1 MNPLLHDYLKEA
13 IYLEN
18 RGFHQEARQFYDK
31 LSRDLE
37 VLDVPTLTRISMFYD
52 VSLDTSIVYRAS
64 RLSIERGG
72 DIKTLIPIYLEAWKL
87 SNQEISGLMWLVNEM
102 RTDQLIQESLI
113 VARQFFS
120 QGLTDKAYIMA
131 LEINE
136 RVDRLYRQNPSESE
150 LYIESVLFLV
160 ENEYSLRNY
169 TQARFQLRKLIYLKE
184 NQLSNLNQITYWS
197 ILLDEVTSLTTRQD
211 WSMLSTHVTGDNAL
225 ITDFYMELAQGK
237 LTMPLIDRIRNARFT
252 DVELE
257 KKRHTYERL
266 IKKISKHV
274 SWYEGIEEAWEG
286 STKDLLM
293 TLLYADYLK
302 ENRPNELV
310 DFWKVEFVNHS
321 DRIEALR
328 AYDTLMRTEKVVE
341 ESRSCEEC
349 SITFF
354 GGGEKIG
361 GTSIL
366 ISVEGHHLL
375 LDAGMH
381 MNEETY
387 HPDYGPL
394 YEKGLSFE
402 DIDALLITHA
412 HMDHTG
418 AVPYVYNQ
426 RTNLPMFATEPTI
439 QLMKLLLNDAVKI
452 GKDNGTKMYS
462 DVDVHHTVHSIQS
475 VEFNQTFYIPTKG
488 REWKIT
494 YYHAGHIL
502 GAAAIHIQLGNC
514 SILFTGDY
522 SIDDQ
527 RTVQGLQLPDDLK
540 VDVLIT
546 ESTYGYLPTNA
557 SIDRR
562 KQEELFVESVNQT
575 MLNSGTMLIPAF
587 AVGRAQEVVMILKE
601 RYKHD
606 TYLPFNLFL
615 DGRVT
620 DVCHIYERFAEMNK
634 FVHPN
639 MYSRLNNYDSVVF
652 GNGVQSAQDIYSNRR
667 DSLFKFEDFIED
679 YIHPGNNCIVAS
691 SGMLTENSASAR
703 YAEHLISD
711 RRNSI
716 SFTGYMDE
724 ESPGQHILHKA
735 KTDGL
740 EKIKIHGI
748 EKEISAKIDSFR
760 LSAHASREQITQ
772 LILKLQ
778 PAQVFLMHG
787 EHQKQYRPVQAIC
800 EGSLIYPT
808 IIDLLKWSNA
818 NIQVV
823 PAFNGTDYTLSERG

>member
-1 MNPLLHDYLKEA
+1 MKSYLEEA

-18 RGFHQEARQFYDK
+18 RGFYQEARRFYDK
-31 LSRDLE
+31 LLHDLE
-37 VLDVPTLTRISMFYD
+37 KLDVSALSRISSFYD
-52 VSLDTSIVYRAS
+52 TKENAGIVYQAS
-64 RLSIERGG
+64 KLAMKHGG
-72 DIKTLIPIYLEAWKL
+72 DAKILIPVHLESWKEL
-87 SNQEISGLMWLVNEM
+87 GFETSEITWLMDEL
-102 RTDQLIQESLI
+102 RTDQLIQESLM
-113 VARQFFS
+113 VARHIFS
-120 QGLTDKAYIMA
+120 QGLTEKAYIMA

-136 RVDRLYRQNPSESE
+136 RVDRIFRQKPSESE

-160 ENEYSLRNY
+160 ENEYSLKNF
-169 TQARFQLRKLIYLKE
+169 TQARFQLRKLIYLNE
-184 NQLSNLNQITYWS
+184 EQFSNLNQITYWS

-211 WSMLSTHVTGDNAL
+211 WSELSEHVSGDNAL
-225 ITDFYMELAQGK
+225 ITDFYVELGQGK
-237 LTMPLIDRIRNARFT
+237 LSMPLIDRIRNARFA

-257 KKRHTYERL
+257 KKRDTYVRF
-266 IKKISKHV
+266 IKKISKQMDWH
-274 SWYEGIEEAWEG
+274 EGIEAAWDK
-286 STKDLLM
+286 SSKDLLM

-302 ENRPNELV
+302 EKRPGELV
-310 DFWKVEFVNHS
+310 DFWDREFLNHS

-328 AYDTLMRTEKVVE
+328 AYTVLKKPEGTVK
-341 ESRSCEEC
+341 ESQTYEDC

-366 ISVEGHHLL
+366 VSVEGHHLL

-387 HPDYGPL
+387 HPDYDPL
-394 YEKGLSFE
+394 YEKGLSFD

-418 AVPYVYNQ
+418 AVPYVYSQ
-426 RTNLPMFATEPTI
+426 RNNLPIFATEPTV
-439 QLMKLLLNDAVKI
+439 QLMKLLLNDAVRI
-452 GKDNGTKMYS
+452 GKDNGTNMYS
-462 DVDVHHTVHSIQS
+462 EVDVHNVLQAIQS
-475 VEFNQTFYIPTKG
+475 IEFNQTFYIPTNG
-488 REWKIT
+488 REWEIT

-502 GAAAIHIQLGNC
+502 GAAAIHIQFGDH

-527 RTVQGLQLPDDLK
+527 RTVQGLQLPSDLK

-557 SIDRR
+557 SIDRQ
-562 KQEELFVESVNQT
+562 KQEELFIESVNQT
-575 MLNSGTMLIPAF
+575 MLNSGTILIPAF

-601 RYKHD
+601 KYKQD
-606 TYLPFNLFL
+606 AYLPFDLFL

-620 DVCHIYERFAEMNK
+620 DVCRVYERFADMNK
-634 FVHPN
+634 FVHPD
-639 MYSRLNNYDSVVF
+639 MYSKSTKYESVIF
-652 GNGVQSAQDIYSNRR
+652 GKGVQSAQDIYSNRR
-667 DSLFKFEDFIED
+667 DSLFTFEDFMED
-679 YIHPGNNCIVAS
+679 YIQPGKNCVVAS

-703 YAEHLISD
+703 YAEQLISD
-711 RRNSI
+711 RKNSI

-740 EKIKIHGI
+740 EKIKIHGV
-748 EKEISAKIDSFR
+748 EKEILAKVDSFR

-778 PAQVFLMHG
+778 PTQVFLMHG

-800 EGSLIYPT
+800 EGSVIYPT
-808 IIDLLKWSNA
+808 VLDLLEWSNA
-818 NIQVV
+818 SIDVI
-823 PAFNGTDYTLSERG
+823 PAFNGTEYILSKRG

>member
-1 MNPLLHDYLKEA
+1 MKSYLEEA

-18 RGFHQEARQFYDK
+18 RGFYQEARRFYDK
-31 LSRDLE
+31 LLHDLE
-37 VLDVPTLTRISMFYD
+37 KLDVSALSRISSFYD
-52 VSLDTSIVYRAS
+52 TKENAGVVYQAS
-64 RLSIERGG
+64 KLAMKHGG
-72 DIKTLIPIYLEAWKL
+72 DAKILIPVHLESWKEL
-87 SNQEISGLMWLVNEM
+87 GFETSEITWLMDEL
-102 RTDQLIQESLI
+102 RTDQLIQESLM
-113 VARQFFS
+113 VARHIFS
-120 QGLTDKAYIMA
+120 QGLTEKAYIMA

-136 RVDRLYRQNPSESE
+136 RVDRIFRQKPSESE

-160 ENEYSLRNY
+160 ENEYSLKNF
-169 TQARFQLRKLIYLKE
+169 TQARFQLRKLIYLNE
-184 NQLSNLNQITYWS
+184 EQFSNLNQITYWS

-211 WSMLSTHVTGDNAL
+211 WSELSEHVSGDNAL
-225 ITDFYMELAQGK
+225 ITDFYVELGQGK
-237 LTMPLIDRIRNARFT
+237 LSMPLIDRIRNARFT

-257 KKRHTYERL
+257 KKRDTYVRF
-266 IKKISKHV
+266 IKKISKQVDWH
-274 SWYEGIEEAWEG
+274 EGIEVAWEK
-286 STKDLLM
+286 SSKDLLM

-302 ENRPNELV
+302 EKRPNELV
-310 DFWKVEFVNHS
+310 DFWDREFLNHS

-328 AYDTLMRTEKVVE
+328 AYTGLKKPEGTVE
-341 ESRSCEEC
+341 EPQTYEDC

-366 ISVEGHHLL
+366 VSVEGHHLL

-387 HPDYGPL
+387 HPDYDPL
-394 YEKGLSFE
+394 YEKGLSFN

-426 RTNLPMFATEPTI
+426 RTNLPIFATEPTV
-439 QLMKLLLNDAVKI
+439 QLMKLLLNDAVRI
-452 GKDNGTKMYS
+452 GQDNGTNMYS
-462 DVDVHHTVHSIQS
+462 EVDVHNALQAIQS
-475 VEFNQTFYIPTKG
+475 VEFNQTFYIPTNG
-488 REWKIT
+488 REWEIT

-502 GAAAIHIQLGNC
+502 GAAAIHIQFGDH

-527 RTVQGLQLPDDLK
+527 RTVQGLQLPSDLK

-557 SIDRR
+557 SIDRQ
-562 KQEELFVESVNQT
+562 KQEELFIESVNQT
-575 MLNSGTMLIPAF
+575 MLNSGTILIPAF

-601 RYKHD
+601 KYKQD
-606 TYLPFNLFL
+606 AYLPFDLFL

-620 DVCHIYERFAEMNK
+620 DVCRVYERFADMNK
-634 FVHPN
+634 FVHPD
-639 MYSRLNNYDSVVF
+639 MYSKSTKYESVIF
-652 GNGVQSAQDIYSNRR
+652 GKGVQSAQDIYSNRR
-667 DSLFKFEDFIED
+667 DSLFTFEDFMED
-679 YIHPGNNCIVAS
+679 YIQPGKNCVVAS

-703 YAEHLISD
+703 YAEQLISY
-711 RRNSI
+711 RKNSI

-724 ESPGQHILHKA
+724 ESPGQQILHKA

-740 EKIKIHGI
+740 EKIKIHGV
-748 EKEISAKIDSFR
+748 EKEILAKVDSFR

-778 PAQVFLMHG
+778 PKQVFLMHG

-800 EGSLIYPT
+800 EGSVIYPT
-808 IIDLLKWSNA
+808 VLDLLEWSNA
-818 NIQVV
+818 SIDVI
-823 PAFNGTDYTLSERG
+823 PAFNGTEYILSKRG